1 MSLMIEKLSEKEKRN
16 LLTKP
21 ILFGVVGGMTLLIIY
36 WLILSIANSFNHAL
50 SQFFDMWYWIVL
62 LTIGFGTQIGLYT
75 YIKNAVKLKS
85 IKRATSTVATSGGM
99 SAVSMVACCA
109 HHLTDVLPLLGLSA
123 AAVFLN
129 KYQTLFIILGILSNI
144 IGINLMLKIV
154 QEHRLYIP
162 NGSFDKLSK
171 ISMKKAFRFTLV
183 SSVIIFLSV
192 LFNTIL
198 R

>member
-75 YIKNAVKLKS
+75 YI
-85 IKRATSTVATSGGM
+85 
-99 SAVSMVACCA
+99 
-109 HHLTDVLPLLGLSA
+109 
-123 AAVFLN
+123 
-129 KYQTLFIILGILSNI
+129 
-144 IGINLMLKIV
+144 
-154 QEHRLYIP
+154 
-162 NGSFDKLSK
+162 
-171 ISMKKAFRFTLV
+171 
-183 SSVIIFLSV
+183 
-192 LFNTIL
+192 
-198 R
+198 